1 VIDENGVEYSR
12 RAFLRI
18 GGGVG
23 LTVGGMLLFGVSLPV
38 IAAPVLRAGNPLVDS
53 SDLTDTQS
61 DFVPNVFV
69 RIARDGRIRLV
80 MPKVEMGQGVYT
92 SIPMLIAEELE
103 VSLDNVEIE
112 TSPPVSEL
120 YTDPLL
126 GAQITGGSN
135 SIRYA
140 WEPLRRAGAAARVL
154 LIQAAASQWKVP
166 PESCHAENAR
176 VIHGPTGRTLEY
188 RQLVEMAMSLPIPKD
203 LAKTV
208 TLKDPRRFRLIGRP
222 VKRLDSP
229 EKVNGSAVFGI
240 DVRVPGMLY
249 AVSITSPVAGGKV
262 KAVDDRFARKIPGVR
277 QVVTLERTV
286 AVVGD
291 HTWAAKRGL
300 EALVIEWDD
309 GPNASLDTQI
319 LQRDLQTAA
328 LRSGVVS
335 RQVGDVEE
343 AFAKHTLHYEAEYG
357 QPFLAHAPMEPL
369 NCTVHVRP
377 DGCDIWTGTQVP
389 VWAVD
394 AGVNYTGLPRERIVL
409 HNRLLGGGFGRRSEV
424 DIVIQALQIGKHV
437 NAPLK
442 LTWMREEDIRQ
453 CTLRPMYHD
462 KIAASL
468 DEHGWPVGWRHT
480 VAGSSVLA
488 RFQPTYFKGGL
499 DRDAVAVASDLPYAI
514 PNQRIEYVRQE
525 PRGIVTG
532 FWRGVGPVRG
542 TFVVESFI
550 DELAARAKT
559 DPVAYR
565 RALLSPTPRALHVLD
580 VVAREAGWNQPLDA
594 GAGRGV
600 AVMHAFGS
608 FLSAVVEADVRNSE
622 VHVRRVVI
630 AVDCGHVINPDTVD
644 AQIRGGVIFAITAA
658 LYGGIT
664 IDRGR
669 VVQGNFNDY
678 RILRIHETPRIEVH
692 VVQSNESPGGIGEAG
707 CAVLAPALIN
717 AIFSATGKR
726 LRHLSVGNQLAD
738 GNFA

>member
-23 LTVGGMLLFGVSLPV
+23 LAVGGILLFGVSLPV
-38 IAAPVLRAGNPLVDS
+38 NAAPALRKGNLLVDA
-53 SDLTDTQS
+53 SDPSDTRS
-61 DFVPNVFV
+61 DFVPNAFV
-69 RIARDGRIRLV
+69 RITRDGRIRLV

-92 SIPMLIAEELE
+92 SIPMLLAEELE
-103 VSLDNVEIE
+103 VSLDNVELE
-112 TSPPVSEL
+112 TSHPNSAL

-126 GAQITGGSN
+126 SAQITGGSD

-166 PESCHAENAR
+166 LESCRAENAR
-176 VIHGPTGRTLEY
+176 VIHGATGRTLEY
-188 RQLVEMAMSLPIPKD
+188 RELVETVMKLPIPQG

-208 TLKDPRRFRLIGRP
+208 TLKDPRQFRLIGKP
-222 VKRLDSP
+222 LKRLDSS

-240 DVRVPGMLY
+240 DVRIPGMLY

-300 EALVIEWDD
+300 AAMVIEWDD
-309 GPNASLDTQI
+309 GPNAELNTRTLEQ
-319 LQRDLQTAA
+319 DLRAVV
-328 LRSGVVS
+328 LRGGVVS
-335 RQVGDVEE
+335 RKVGDVEE
-343 AFAKHTLHYEAEYG
+343 AFDKHSTHYEAEYS

-394 AGVNYTGLPRERIVL
+394 ASVKYTGLPRERIGL

-437 NAPLK
+437 NAPVK
-442 LTWMREEDIRQ
+442 LTWTREEDIRQ

-462 KIAASL
+462 RIAASL

-480 VAGSSVLA
+480 VVGSSVLA
-488 RFQPTYFKGGL
+488 RFAPEHFKGGL
-499 DRDAVAVASDLPYAI
+499 DPDAVAVASDLPYAI

-550 DELAARAKT
+550 DELAARAKI
-559 DPVAYR
+559 DPVTYR
-565 RALLSPTPRALHVLD
+565 RALLSPSPRALHVLN
-580 VVAREAGWNQPLDA
+580 VVARESGWDKPLDA

-608 FLSAVVEADVRNSE
+608 FLSAVVEADVRNDE

-630 AVDCGHVINPDTVD
+630 AVDCGQIVNPDTVD
-644 AQIRGGVIFAITAA
+644 AQIRGGAIFAITAA

-692 VVQSNESPGGIGEAG
+692 TVHSNESPGGIGEAG
-707 CAVLAPALIN
+707 CAILAPALVN
-717 AIFSATGKR
+717 AIFAATGKR
-726 LRHLSVGNQLAD
+726 LRYLSVGNQLAD

>member
-1 VIDENGVEYSR
+1 VIDENGIEYSR

-38 IAAPVLRAGNPLVDS
+38 MAAPVLRERNPLVDS
-53 SDLTDTQS
+53 SDLGDTLG

-69 RIARDGRIRLV
+69 RISRDGRIRLV

-103 VSLDNVEIE
+103 VSLENVEIE
-112 TSPPVSEL
+112 ISPPESEL

-126 GAQITGGSN
+126 SAQITGGSN
-135 SIRYA
+135 SMRYA

-154 LIQAAASQWKVP
+154 LIRAAASQWEVI
-166 PESCHAENAR
+166 PESCYAKNAR

-188 RQLVEMAMSLPIPKD
+188 RQLVARATRLPIPKD

-208 TLKDPRRFRLIGRP
+208 ALKDPRQFRVIGRP

-240 DVRVPGMLY
+240 DVRIPGMLY

-277 QVVTLERTV
+277 QVVTLDRTV

-300 EALVIEWDD
+300 DALVIEWDD
-309 GPNASLDTQI
+309 GPNASIDTLL
-319 LQRDLQTAA
+319 LQQDLRMAA
-328 LRSGVVS
+328 SKSGVVS
-335 RQVGDVEE
+335 RQVGDVDE
-343 AFAKHTLHYEAEYG
+343 AFAKHIRHYEAEYG

-394 AGVNYTGLPRERIVL
+394 AGAKYTGLPRERIVL

-424 DIVIQALQIGKHV
+424 DIVIQALRIGKHV

-462 KIAASL
+462 RIAASL

-488 RFQPTYFKGGL
+488 RFQPQYFKDGL
-499 DRDAVAVASDLPYAI
+499 DPDAVAVASDLPYAI
-514 PNQRIEYVRQE
+514 PNQRIQYVRQE

-542 TFVVESFI
+542 TFVVESFV
-550 DELAARAKT
+550 DELAMLART

-565 RALLSPTPRALHVLD
+565 RALLSRTPRALHVLD
-580 VVAREAGWNQPLDA
+580 VVAREAGWGKPLDA
-594 GAGRGV
+594 GVGRGV

-608 FLSAVVEADVRNSE
+608 FLSAVVEADARNGE

-630 AVDCGHVINPDTVD
+630 AVDCGRVINPDTVD
-644 AQIRGGVIFAITAA
+644 AQIRGGVIFGITAA

-678 RILRIHETPRIEVH
+678 RILRIHETPQIEVH
-692 VVQSNESPGGIGEAG
+692 VVQSDESPGGIGEAG
-707 CAVLAPALIN
+707 CAVLAPALTN

-726 LRHLSVGNQLAD
+726 LRQLSVGNQLAD